1 MKFIFDFDDVLFHT
15 NDINKFRGNIYSK
28 LKRVGILPDSIKE
41 YIEKERESKLAEIRK
56 FDVIILGEV
65 WDLLD
70 TVDEKSKDKILYNID
85 KAKYVNDPE
94 LFKKLDDL
102 IWEFRTKYKKT
113 YYRLFSFWD
122 KTDKTETLVV
132 ATHGIIKK
140 TDKIPKIEIE
150 KAKAIMKQYFEQK
163 TKK

>member
-1 MKFIFDFDDVLFHT
+1 MK
-15 NDINKFRGNIYSK
+15 
-28 LKRVGILPDSIKE
+28 P
-41 YIEKERESKLAEIRK
+41 K
-56 FDVIILGEV
+56 FDVILLGEV

-70 TVDEKSKDKILYNID
+70 TIDEKSKEKIFYNID

-102 IWEFRTKYKKT
+102 IWEFRTKYIKT
-113 YYRLFSFWD
+113 YYRLLAFWD

-140 TDKIPKIEIE
+140 TDKMPKAEIE
-150 KAKAIMKQYFEQK
+150 KAKTIMKQYFDQK
-163 TKK
+163 HKNDRYGK

>member
-1 MKFIFDFDDVLFHT
+1 M
-15 NDINKFRGNIYSK
+15 RQ
-28 LKRVGILPDSIKE
+28 
-41 YIEKERESKLAEIRK
+41 K
-56 FDVIILGEV
+56 FDVILLGEV

-70 TVDEKSKDKILYNID
+70 RIDEKSKDKILYNID

-94 LFKKLDDL
+94 LFKKLDEL

-113 YYRLFSFWD
+113 YYRLLSFWD
-122 KTDKTETLVV
+122 KTNKTETLVV

-140 TDKIPKIEIE
+140 TDKITKAEIE

-163 TKK
+163 SKK

>member
-1 MKFIFDFDDVLFHT
+1 MKQ
-15 NDINKFRGNIYSK
+15 
-28 LKRVGILPDSIKE
+28 
-41 YIEKERESKLAEIRK
+41 K
-56 FDVIILGEV
+56 FDVILLGEV

-70 TVDEKSKDKILYNID
+70 TIDEKSRDKILYNID
-85 KAKYVNDPE
+85 KAKYVIDPV

-113 YYRLFSFWD
+113 FYRLLAFWD
-122 KTDKTETLVV
+122 KTDNTETLVV

-140 TDKIPKIEIE
+140 TDKIPKTEME

-163 TKK
+163 ATK

>member
-1 MKFIFDFDDVLFHT
+1 MK
-15 NDINKFRGNIYSK
+15 S
-28 LKRVGILPDSIKE
+28 
-41 YIEKERESKLAEIRK
+41 K
-56 FDVIILGEV
+56 FDVILLGEV

-70 TVDEKSKDKILYNID
+70 TIDEKSKEKIFYNID

-102 IWEFRTKYKKT
+102 IWEFRTKYRKT
-113 YYRLFSFWD
+113 YYRLLAFWD

-140 TDKIPKIEIE
+140 ADKMPKAEIE
-150 KAKAIMKQYFEQK
+150 KAKTIMKQYFDQK
-163 TKK
+163 Y

>member
-1 MKFIFDFDDVLFHT
+1 MKH
-15 NDINKFRGNIYSK
+15 
-28 LKRVGILPDSIKE
+28 
-41 YIEKERESKLAEIRK
+41 K
-56 FDVIILGEV
+56 FDVILLGEV

-70 TVDEKSKDKILYNID
+70 SLDEKSKDKILYNID

-102 IWEFRTKYKKT
+102 IWEFRTKYQKSQ
-113 YYRLFSFWD
+113 YRLFSFWD
-122 KTDKTETLVV
+122 KTDTAKTLVV

-140 TDKIPKIEIE
+140 TDKIPKTEID